1 MIAQGRMVE
10 QAISA
15 ASQAAGAAASLVQA
29 QAVMGRDITT
39 VAAAVAS
46 APQQVVHVV
55 PTAVVPTA
63 VPVPTPVVAAGK
75 PAKLPENVSKAMTK
89 SLAHYEKDLRK
100 HMRNE
105 VRITKSKAIVNMFE
119 QDSSRSVYPV
129 GVRPFSSVEEQEELD
144 SVLTAASF
152 CDSALRIKLQHGITR
167 REAMQVVH
175 WECQKFLR
183 AVDLESLYEHR
194 SNLSKL
200 IAKASYKAV
209 CEQAIKEAWQQNT
222 AGIEG
227 LDPPNVSNLD
237 TAAVEMKVEANYAAL
252 IAKLAKEKQE
262 K

>member
-1 MIAQGRMVE
+1 MQSIMITQGRMVE

-105 VRITKSKAIVNMFE
+105 VRITKSKAIVIMFE

-129 GVRPFSSVEEQEELD
+129 GVRPFFHCRRARRTRFSID
-144 SVLTAASF
+144 SG
-152 CDSALRIKLQHGITR
+152 Q
-167 REAMQVVH
+167 
-175 WECQKFLR
+175 FLR
-183 AVDLESLYEHR
+183 FCTSH
-194 SNLSKL
+194 
-200 IAKASYKAV
+200 
-209 CEQAIKEAWQQNT
+209 
-222 AGIEG
+222 
-227 LDPPNVSNLD
+227 
-237 TAAVEMKVEANYAAL
+237 
-252 IAKLAKEKQE
+252 
-262 K
+262 